1 MSSRPLALALV
12 FAAALS
18 GCREA
23 QVSYYRIPKE
33 AVRPAGGL
41 PGAPGAP
48 EGDAAV
54 PRLRWS
60 APDGWAVQPTG
71 SVRVASFL
79 IATPDGRKADMA
91 VTQFPGDVG
100 GDLANVN
107 RWRGQV
113 QLPPLTEAEFSQH
126 VRTVT
131 LPSGAFLVTEMRSE
145 TPLIEGTQHAA
156 ILGAWLKQPER
167 TWFFKMAGEATLVEA
182 QRAAFNAFLESVAFE
197 ATAAATSAAG
207 ETGAAADAHAH
218 HDHPHLGRLTWDVPA
233 SWSAKPLSQMRKGS
247 YAMKGTD
254 GAEADLSIT
263 SFPGEAGGLLDNLNR
278 WRGQLQLAPLAQAA
292 IGEATST
299 VVNGDFRFTVVD
311 YTSAAGDTRLLGA
324 VLSFDGETVFF
335 KAVGPTAVLEQQKPV
350 FLEFLKSIKTH

>member
-1 MSSRPLALALV
+1 MSSRPLALALI

-33 AVRPAGGL
+33 AVRPAGSL
-41 PGAPGAP
+41 PGTAEA
-48 EGDAAV
+48 DAAV

-60 APDGWAVQPTG
+60 APEGWTVQPTG

-79 IATPDGRKADMA
+79 IAAPDGRKADMA

-113 QLPPLTEAEFSQH
+113 QLAPLTEADFNQH

-131 LPSGAFLVTEMRSE
+131 LPSGAFLLTEMRSE

-167 TWFFKMAGEATLVEA
+167 TWFFKMAGEATLVES
-182 QRAAFNAFLESVAFE
+182 QRAPFHAFLESIAFE
-197 ATAAATSAAG
+197 SPAAMAAPAG
-207 ETGAAADAHAH
+207 ASGTGADAHSH

-233 SWSAKPLSQMRKGS
+233 SWSSKPLTQMRKGS
-247 YAMKGTD
+247 YALKGAD

-278 WRGQLQLAPLAQAA
+278 WRGQLQLGPLQQTEL
-292 IGEATST
+292 GDATST
-299 VVNGDFRFTVVD
+299 LVSGDFRFTVVD
-311 YTSAAGDTRLLGA
+311 YTSPAGDTRLLGA

-350 FLEFLKSIKTH
+350 FLQFLKSIKTH